1 MLGGGDDAA
10 SYNDAGFSCPPQSKT
25 TVACGF
31 VSLRSMAQTSMI
43 RRFLKNY
50 LPRHR
55 NRTNQFLHMIG
66 VPLTFIGTPV
76 AIAQGVEWYWPLL
89 CFLGGYGL
97 QFAGHAV
104 EGNDAGEIVFLKK
117 KLGMPYTE
125 YGPQSEYSR
134 GPEQHDDT
142 SCG

>member
-1 MLGGGDDAA
+1 M
-10 SYNDAGFSCPPQSKT
+10 
-25 TVACGF
+25 
-31 VSLRSMAQTSMI
+31 SLQCSGCLTSDHALMVRRKKSSGSAIERNSDSRPMI

-55 NRTNQFLHMIG
+55 NRTNQLLHLIG
-66 VPLTFIGTPV
+66 VPLTFVGTPV
-76 AIAQGVEWYWPLL
+76 SIIEGVEWYWPVL
-89 CFLGGYGL
+89 CFLGGYAF

-125 YGPQSEYSR
+125 YGPQSECSR
-134 GPEQHDDT
+134 GLEQRDDRT
-142 SCG
+142 SG